1 MSLIQVFLQEDFK
14 FSLGREYQSFD
25 LNLPHVLLTSI
36 QGFFYEKHNGRENSI
51 MALGRRRGKIL
62 FPLLY
67 EVIAIDMRLTLGN
80 I

>member
-14 FSLGREYQSFD
+14 FSLGKKYQSFG

-36 QGFFYEKHNGRENSI
+36 QGFFYEKHNDRENSI
-51 MALGRRRGKIL
+51 MASGHRRSKIL
-62 FPLLY
+62 FPLQY
-67 EVIAIDMRLTLGN
+67 EVITIDMRLTLGN